1 MTAEGLFEAYL
12 NNNSKIA
19 KDYSLF
25 DIFIVDDFIECWHDD
40 RLFGF
45 VVYNYE
51 KSKRGFVEIFT
62 ASEDYGICEEDG
74 KIDIQN
80 VENIDLY
87 YDFDTDEIVDKSHL
101 IQSYC
106 NQIQDGYIDTDT
118 SFDDWLNRLLDENLK
133 KVL

>member
-12 NNNSKIA
+12 NNNSRVT

-45 VVYNYE
+45 VVYQYE

-62 ASEDYGICEEDG
+62 ASEDYGICDEDA
-74 KIDIQN
+74 KIEISN
-80 VENIDLY
+80 IENFDLY
-87 YDFDTDEIVDKSHL
+87 YDFDTGEIVDKSNL

-106 NQIQDGYIDTDT
+106 NQVQDGSIDTDT

>member
-12 NNNSKIA
+12 NSNSKVS

-25 DIFIVDDFIECWHDD
+25 DIFVVDDFIEYWSLD

-45 VVYNYE
+45 VVYQYN

-74 KIDIQN
+74 KIEISNIED
-80 VENIDLY
+80 IDLY
-87 YDFDTDEIVDKSHL
+87 YDFDRDEIVDKSRL

-106 NQIQDGYIDTDT
+106 NQILDGSIKSDI
-118 SFDDWLNRLLDENLK
+118 SFDAWLDRLLDENLK

>member
-12 NNNSKIA
+12 NNNSRVT

-25 DIFIVDDFIECWHDD
+25 DIFIVDDFIECWNDD

-45 VVYNYE
+45 VVYQYN
-51 KSKRGFVEIFT
+51 KSKRGFIEIFT
-62 ASEDYGICEEDG
+62 ASEVYGICEEGG
-74 KIDIQN
+74 KIEILN

-87 YDFDTDEIVDKSHL
+87 YDFDRDEIVDKSRL

-106 NQIQDGYIDTDT
+106 NQIQDGSIDTDI
-118 SFDDWLNRLLDENLK
+118 SFDNWLDRLLDENLK
-133 KVL
+133 KIL

>member
-12 NNNSKIA
+12 SNNSRVT

-45 VVYNYE
+45 VVYQYE

-62 ASEDYGICEEDG
+62 ASEEYGICEEDG
-74 KIDIQN
+74 KID
-80 VENIDLY
+80 
-87 YDFDTDEIVDKSHL
+87 
-101 IQSYC
+101 
-106 NQIQDGYIDTDT
+106 TDT
-118 SFDDWLNRLLDENLK
+118 SFDIWLDRLLDENLK
-133 KVL
+133 KIL

>member
-12 NNNSKIA
+12 NSNSKVA
-19 KDYSLF
+19 KDYSLSE
-25 DIFIVDDFIECWHDD
+25 IFIIDDFIDYFGSD

-45 VVYNYE
+45 VVYQYE
-51 KSKRGFVEIFT
+51 KSKRGFIEIFT

-74 KIDIQN
+74 KIEISNIED
-80 VENIDLY
+80 IDLY
-87 YDFDTDEIVDKSHL
+87 YDFDRDEIVDKSRL

-106 NQIQDGYIDTDT
+106 NQILDGSIDTDT
-118 SFDDWLNRLLDENLK
+118 SFDGWLDRLLDENLK

>member
-12 NNNSKIA
+12 NNNSKVT

-51 KSKRGFVEIFT
+51 KSKRGFIEIFT
-62 ASEDYGICEEDG
+62 ASEEYGICEEDG
-74 KIDIQN
+74 KIDILN

-87 YDFDTDEIVDKSHL
+87 YDFDTDEIVDKSRL

-106 NQIQDGYIDTDT
+106 NQIQDGSIDTDT
-118 SFDDWLNRLLDENLK
+118 SFDGWLDRLLDENLK
-133 KVL
+133 KIL

>member
-1 MTAEGLFEAYL
+1 MTVEGLFEAYL
-12 NNNSKIA
+12 NSNSKVS

-62 ASEDYGICEEDG
+62 ASEDYGICDEDE
-74 KIDIQN
+74 KIELSN

-87 YDFDTDEIVDKSHL
+87 YDFDTGEIVDKSCL
-101 IQSYC
+101 ILSYC
-106 NQIQDGYIDTDT
+106 NQIQDGSIDTDT

>member
-12 NNNSKIA
+12 NNNSRVT

-25 DIFIVDDFIECWHDD
+25 DIFIVDDFIEYYSLD

-45 VVYNYE
+45 VVYQYE

-62 ASEDYGICEEDG
+62 ASEDYGICDEDE
-74 KIDIQN
+74 KIELSN

-87 YDFDTDEIVDKSHL
+87 YDFDTDEIVDKSRL

-106 NQIQDGYIDTDT
+106 NQIQDGSIDTDI
-118 SFDDWLNRLLDENLK
+118 SFDDWLNGLLGENLK